1 MIDVRAATVVL
12 ACAGLL
18 AGCQGAAGPAATG
31 TRPSVP
37 SSIPADATTLADR
50 GFVHG
55 PGELLLPAGLSITSR
70 IDQPNVVTL
79 TMPTTDG
86 DVLEQWFTTRLPDG
100 WVVEA
105 ARGSS
110 VLFHGPDQDGA
121 RWEGATTCSE
131 QTCALTLRHQ
141 GR

>member
-1 MIDVRAATVVL
+1 MIDVRAAVAVL

-18 AGCQGAAGPAATG
+18 AGCQGGTEPAATG
-31 TRPSVP
+31 TVPSIP
-37 SSIPADATTLADR
+37 SSIPADSTTLAHR

-110 VLFHGPDQDGA
+110 VLFHGPDSDHS
-121 RWEGATTCSE
+121 RWEGAATCSE
-131 QTCALTLRHQ
+131 QTCALALRHQ
-141 GR
+141 RR